1 MNEAQRLNAKLR
13 YVDECL
19 QHKDTAAADLL
30 RFVAYDYEPACV
42 SSRQRLTDLAIEYQ
56 FQHGELKA
64 ARRIANTIR
73 NRKDTNNG

>member
-1 MNEAQRLNAKLR
+1 MSEAKRALR

-19 QHKDTAAADLL
+19 ERKDTAAADLL

-42 SSRQRLTDLAIEYQ
+42 KSRQQLVDLAIEYQ

-64 ARRIANTIR
+64 ARRIATTIR
-73 NRKDTNNG
+73 NRKETHNG

>member
-1 MNEAQRLNAKLR
+1 MSEVKRALR

-19 QHKDTAAADLL
+19 ERKDTAAADLL
-30 RFVAYDYEPACV
+30 CFVAYNYEPACV

-64 ARRIANTIR
+64 ARRIAANT
-73 NRKDTNNG
+73 RKDTHNG

>member
-1 MNEAQRLNAKLR
+1 MSEAKRAIR

-30 RFVAYDYEPACV
+30 RFVAYNYEPACV
-42 SSRQRLTDLAIEYQ
+42 KSRQTLTDLAIEYQ

-64 ARRIANTIR
+64 ARRLATTIR
-73 NRKDTNNG
+73 NRKETNHG